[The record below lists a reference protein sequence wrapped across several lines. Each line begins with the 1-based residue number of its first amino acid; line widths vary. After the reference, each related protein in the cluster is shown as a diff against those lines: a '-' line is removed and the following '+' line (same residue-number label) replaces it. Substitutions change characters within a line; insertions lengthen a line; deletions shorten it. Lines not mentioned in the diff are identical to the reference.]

1 MDWSAPRTG
10 GAADGLRGVMMDIS
24 FGYGSR
30 FIAISYREIP
40 ARPALSGL
48 NLRHKKQN
56 ATDK

>member
-1 MDWSAPRTG
+1 MAPRTG
-10 GAADGLRGVMMDIS
+10 VAASRLQGVMMDIS

-30 FIAISYREIP
+30 VIAISYREIP